1 MWVPKVF
8 ACRRAGIITLPER
21 LWIEGCRK
29 YCSLLSLCW
38 QYQCNVQ
45 KIVSI
50 GFSWVSLYDNV
61 DTAQTA
67 VATWGRWWKFVQL
80 SNSELLWLVPAGM
93 SLLPPCKWSTYLQ
106 HLTMNTC
113 WVGESSCL
121 CLTCALSSKLQK
133 YVEVFRVGGGIWDEK
148 WHSSVLGRTS
158 SRLTA
163 GRRGGQMCTLNLSVS
178 QHSCGKVSCR
188 LPAACCDF
196 FCVHLCMYWLCII
209 LQTCLCL
216 PASPKNPQLCLLSH
230 MCWMPFA
237 HQEHRL
243 KVLPIPWT
251 DAKRDSVFT
260 HLELCISS
268 LSLASGLQVVW
279 LMGVDSLG
287 SSCGQCSVLIRGRA
301 VLGGFFTSWCV
312 NFLLHQKMEQSH
324 PTCLP
329 VAVSVARKATGSG
342 GRTGSLLHAAH
353 GHTRLCLTSNCCL
366 TYLLLTLDVPANG
379 NGWASIW
386 LFLGSEFQNAATNNC
401 LALKS

>member
-1 MWVPKVF
+1 ME
-8 ACRRAGIITLPER
+8 ACAVVQQWAAVTGTCWHEPAAPMQMVHIPSAPNHEYMLGRRI
-21 LWIEGCRK
+21 
-29 YCSLLSLCW
+29 
-38 QYQCNVQ
+38 
-45 KIVSI
+45 
-50 GFSWVSLYDNV
+50 
-61 DTAQTA
+61 
-67 VATWGRWWKFVQL
+67 
-80 SNSELLWLVPAGM
+80 
-93 SLLPPCKWSTYLQ
+93 LLP
-106 HLTMNTC
+106 
-113 WVGESSCL
+113 
-121 CLTCALSSKLQK
+121 LSHMCSFFQITKIH
-133 YVEVFRVGGGIWDEK
+133 GGFQG
-148 WHSSVLGRTS
+148 
-158 SRLTA
+158 
-163 GRRGGQMCTLNLSVS
+163 GRRDLVWKMALLCAWQDFIQAYSWSEGRPNVHPQFECAS
-178 QHSCGKVSCR
+178 QHSCGKVACR

-230 MCWMPFA
+230 MCWMPLA
-237 HQEHRL
+237 HQEHGL

-287 SSCGQCSVLIRGRA
+287 SSCGQCSVFIRGRA

-312 NFLLHQKMEQSH
+312 NFLLDQHIEQSH

-379 NGWASIW
+379 NGWAFVW
-386 LFLGSEFQNAATNNC
+386 LFLGSEFQNAATNSC